1 MRIIENLNLEIPGTN
16 THYFNLSEFSDPTSR
31 ESLYLGYT
39 FLENQTA
46 LYAVEDQDRTVYLN
60 VTMPTEFCSPQ
71 PTDADKNFDEVW
83 TICPYSVD
91 WLNEISN
98 TEKYKL
104 AFYPINK
111 SSFPEQSEKKY
122 DVIYHGG
129 LHGEKYVA
137 MLNDMR
143 GFNYR
148 YASLSHGING
158 LTQKNLKHATDLN
171 LSNEEKFK
179 LISECRISIAH
190 NTFEVR
196 NVNDLNNIKSRT
208 DWQKN
213 EAWKHV
219 EDLGIVPQF
228 KSRVNEAAASRTLN
242 LVKKD
247 PWNVIEYYYH
257 PDEDFVYYENDED
270 LKDTIKHILSNWGD
284 YKPIVDNAYNKV
296 VRYTTDNLVKDIREN
311 KSWK

>member
-1 MRIIENLNLEIPGTN
+1 MRIIENLSVEIPGTN
-16 THYFNLSEFSDPTSR
+16 THYFDLSEFSNPTSKH
-31 ESLYLGYT
+31 SLYLGYS
-39 FLENQTA
+39 FLENQTN
-46 LYAVEDQDRTVYLN
+46 LNVSEDQGRVVYFN

-171 LSNEEKFK
+171 LSNDEKFK
-179 LISECRISIAH
+179 LISECKISIAH

-196 NVNDLNNIKSRT
+196 NVNDFNNIKSRT

-247 PWNVIEYYYH
+247 PWNVIEYYYR

-270 LKDTIKHILSNWGD
+270 LRYTIKSILSNWDD

>member
-1 MRIIENLNLEIPGTN
+1 M
-16 THYFNLSEFSDPTSR
+16 
-31 ESLYLGYT
+31 
-39 FLENQTA
+39 
-46 LYAVEDQDRTVYLN
+46 
-60 VTMPTEFCSPQ
+60 
-71 PTDADKNFDEVW
+71 
-83 TICPYSVD
+83 
-91 WLNEISN
+91 
-98 TEKYKL
+98 
-104 AFYPINK
+104 
-111 SSFPEQSEKKY
+111 
-122 DVIYHGG
+122 
-129 LHGEKYVA
+129 
-137 MLNDMR
+137 
-143 GFNYR
+143 
-148 YASLSHGING
+148 
-158 LTQKNLKHATDLN
+158 
-171 LSNEEKFK
+171 
-179 LISECRISIAH
+179 ISECKISIAH

-196 NVNDLNNIKSRT
+196 NVNDFNNIKSRT

-247 PWNVIEYYYH
+247 PWNVIEYYYR

-270 LKDTIKHILSNWGD
+270 LRYTIKSILSNWDD